1 MRDRTADLVRPQAKA
16 KLADN
21 ELVTNDLAG
30 SAYVYNFASRVFD
43 SADAT
48 DRAGKASMTTAK
60 EFLAASVFFEV
71 LSTFGAL
78 ETDVSRATA

>member
-1 MRDRTADLVRPQAKA
+1 MTVRGADQPRSQSKA

-78 ETDVSRATA
+78 ETDVSSVTA